1 MNRRQRR
8 ARRAEQRQRGVP
20 SGPYLHEVASELK
33 DRSLE
38 VRGSYELLMG
48 MFKRFEAGPHRDT
61 IYRLLIGPA
70 SHGKPKLLDIIHDMG
85 DAAGIKVRPVAVK
98 EVVAVLTRGDL
109 TGEERD
115 LLAKFV
121 PEGMT
126 GDILNAVEYH
136 PAGARELFDAIAS
149 HRNGEAT
156 PEAPARFL
164 GKKEPRLSDRIL
176 ALPPRNSDE
185 AGEQNHIRKAEKF
198 VFDGDAMEKA
208 VSAVKRL
215 SHEDLSL
222 AVSELRFP
230 FRLSWFESGWAEAT
244 HGGNGGF
251 VRGGFLIQTDETNQ
265 RGVFMFFGES
275 ETGGVTPVN
284 MNIFFDFTAEW
295 NRESPDPK
303 DIVEKMSGQK
313 TPRFF
318 QSMETRNNVG
328 PFFAR
333 FSFLAK
339 QYEHQCAS
347 QMMTE
352 MLEDIE
358 VGHQLVAF
366 LLTLAMPNDKVEITK
381 DDFAEYNQSRL
392 RLGLHKSQ
400 RQEYHVVR
408 VNRTTYEPTAEAAAI
423 MARVRQERGEPQGR
437 THASPGE
444 HSVRTH
450 RRVLRSGRVV
460 WVKDHRRG
468 SGECRTKRAGYEVP
482 DFRGMTRDQAAA
494 RLTSRLEQ
502 PETVH

>member
-1 MNRRQRR
+1 
-8 ARRAEQRQRGVP
+8 
-20 SGPYLHEVASELK
+20 
-33 DRSLE
+33 
-38 VRGSYELLMG
+38 MG
-48 MFKRFEAGPHRDT
+48 MFKRLEAGPHRDT
-61 IYRLLIGPA
+61 VYRLLIGPA
-70 SHGKPKLLDIIHDMG
+70 SHGKAKLLDIIHDMG

-98 EVVAVLTRGDL
+98 EVVAVLARGDL
-109 TGEERD
+109 TGEERE

-126 GDILNAVEYH
+126 GDILNAGEYH
-136 PAGARELFDAIAS
+136 PAGARELLDAIAS
-149 HRNGEAT
+149 HRNGEAP
-156 PEAPARFL
+156 PEATARFL
-164 GKKEPRLSDRIL
+164 GKKDLRLSDRIL
-176 ALPPRNSDE
+176 ALRPRNSDE
-185 AGEQNHIRKAEKF
+185 AGEQDHIRKAEKF

-215 SHEDLSL
+215 SQEDLSL

-230 FRLSWFESGWAEAT
+230 FRLSWFESGWAEAP
-244 HGGNGGF
+244 HGGDGGF

-275 ETGGVTPVN
+275 EREGVTPVN

-303 DIVEKMSGQK
+303 NIVEKMSGQK
-313 TPRFF
+313 APRIF

-333 FSFLAK
+333 FSFLVEK
-339 QYEHQCAS
+339 YEHQHAS
-347 QMMTE
+347 KIMTE
-352 MLEDIE
+352 MLGDME

-366 LLTLAMPNDKVEITK
+366 LLILAMPKDTVEITK
-381 DDFAEYNQSRL
+381 DDFGEYNQSR

-400 RQEYHVVR
+400 RHEYHVVR
-408 VNRTTYEPTAEAAAI
+408 VNKTTYEPAAEAAAI

-460 WVKDHRRG
+460 WVKEHRRG
-468 SGECRTKRAGYEVP
+468 SGECKTKRAGYEVP

-494 RLTSRLEQ
+494 WLTSRLEQ